1 MMLQLQ
7 IYLAAHLLFAVG
19 LLVAAVVRLRQPQ
32 AGLVEWGNDALLIGA
47 LFTLAIV
54 AVPFLG

>member
-19 LLVAAVVRLRQPQ
+19 LVIAAVVRLRQPQ